1 MDKTKSPWT
10 VPVAVDD
17 IPETGLHI
25 EIEAPESVRTGL
37 ASIGD
42 LRDLPRL
49 AAVFEVARNG
59 AGVHVTGEVHARIGQ
74 TCVVTL
80 EAIEN
85 DLDEPVDLVFALV
98 SAQAEAKGSEEPP
111 ESLVGGKLD
120 LGAIATEFLLLG

>member
-49 AAVFEVARNG
+49 SAVFDVARNG
-59 AGVHVTGEVHARIGQ
+59 AGVGELLDKGVAGDAATVAGFYSYGEISGSSFFGDPCLHNQ
-74 TCVVTL
+74 TMTITWL
-80 EAIEN
+80 AE
-85 DLDEPVDLVFALV
+85 
-98 SAQAEAKGSEEPP
+98 SA
-111 ESLVGGKLD
+111 
-120 LGAIATEFLLLG
+120 